1 MDLSLKHSQLIG
13 HLFVHHNFFATTFL
27 FFMCFQSTFH
37 TSQGKNI
44 TEQNRKCTTG
54 QCGKCPGKR
63 RQERDTKESFF
74 LWFENEAS
82 FDENQMVDDLRNVFQ
97 HPFAFIGQED
107 EEPNED
113 GTEGAVSAEQR
124 RADDEEDEEEE
135 EGEFAVESD
144 NTGMGM
150 PEGDDEYDD
159 EEGGDDNGENE
170 EGDPDD
176 GGNGDD

>member
-1 MDLSLKHSQLIG
+1 
-13 HLFVHHNFFATTFL
+13 
-27 FFMCFQSTFH
+27 
-37 TSQGKNI
+37 
-44 TEQNRKCTTG
+44 
-54 QCGKCPGKR
+54 
-63 RQERDTKESFF
+63 
-74 LWFENEAS
+74 
-82 FDENQMVDDLRNVFQ
+82 MVDDLRNVFQ

-135 EGEFAVESD
+135 EGGFAVESD